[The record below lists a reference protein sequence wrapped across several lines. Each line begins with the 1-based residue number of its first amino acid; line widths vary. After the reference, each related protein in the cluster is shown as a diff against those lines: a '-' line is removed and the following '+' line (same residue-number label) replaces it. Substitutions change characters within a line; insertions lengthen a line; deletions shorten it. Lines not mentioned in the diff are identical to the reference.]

1 MTENSRGIYN
11 KLFEND
17 RDKAEAFDMIAENF
31 YFGNFGSMSKS
42 DLEVLMFSIYIER
55 ILKIS
60 EEDESTYSDYTL
72 SKSLGIMQNRVNT
85 LKVKKELKYP
95 HENFDWRKS
104 FARAYENARY
114 EKGKICM
121 HISDRNVY
129 LELKNAI
136 ETMGGYVDV
145 TLNSNLLKVSP
156 AYFLDLILSISDE
169 DERCRL
175 KEIIEE
181 RAREEKL
188 IINDEVPK
196 TWGSI
201 FRGLGTD
208 AVCSIIETYVEKYVE
223 KYVPVSGD
231 ILKRILNKTYNMI
244 KKRM

>member
-1 MTENSRGIYN
+1 MTADSRKIYN
-11 KLFEND
+11 KLFENEK
-17 RDKAEAFDMIAENF
+17 DKAEAFDMIAENF

-42 DLEVLMFSIYIER
+42 DLETLMFSIYIER
-55 ILKIS
+55 ILAIS

-95 HENFDWRKS
+95 HENFDWRKA
-104 FARAYENARY
+104 FARAYENAKY
-114 EKGKICM
+114 ENGKICIN
-121 HISDRNVY
+121 ISDRNVY
-129 LELKNAI
+129 LEIKNQI

-145 TLNSNLLKVSP
+145 TLNSKILKVSP

-175 KEIIEE
+175 KKIIEE
-181 RAREEKL
+181 KAREEKI
-188 IINDEVPK
+188 IINDEEPD

-201 FRGLGTD
+201 FYDMGTD
-208 AVCSIIETYVEKYVE
+208 TLCNIVEDIL
-223 KYVPVSGD
+223 PVSGD
-231 ILKRILNKTYNMI
+231 ILKRILNKTCELI